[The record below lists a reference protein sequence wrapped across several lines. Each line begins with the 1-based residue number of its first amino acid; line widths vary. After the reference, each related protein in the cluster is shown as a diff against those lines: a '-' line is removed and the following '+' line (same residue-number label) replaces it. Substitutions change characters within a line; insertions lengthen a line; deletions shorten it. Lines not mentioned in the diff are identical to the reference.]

1 MKVNELLSPSL
12 LVYPKLIEQNLDA
25 MILVAGSA
33 QRLRPHCKTHKMREV
48 VAMQLARGITKH
60 KCATLME
67 AEMLAECGV
76 KDILLAYNVV
86 GPNIARVV
94 RLLERW
100 PDVKFACTG
109 DYLPAVQALGAAVQ
123 RGAGFQ
129 PARGESTPST
139 AGRKPTPL
147 VEVLLDVDVGMHR
160 TGMTSGPQAV
170 ELYRSFAKT
179 PGIKPGGLHAY
190 DGHNHQHELA
200 DRRTAAREVW
210 RIASELR
217 DELEKNDLPV
227 PRIVC
232 GGTPTFSM
240 FAEIEDPAIELS
252 PGTIVLHDTGYG
264 GNFPDLPFVPA
275 AKLLTRVISRPAP
288 DRITLDLGHKAVA
301 ADPPAGRRVFFPDL
315 PDAKAVLHN
324 EEHLVLET
332 PLAARY
338 QPGDALLAIPTHICP
353 TCALHKEVYA
363 VEGDEVVGT
372 WKVASR
378 DRV

>member
-1 MKVNELLSPSL
+1 MRINELLSPSL

-25 MILVAGSA
+25 MIRVAGSP
-33 QRLRPHCKTHKMREV
+33 QRLRPHCKTHKMREI

-86 GPNIARVV
+86 GPNIDRVV
-94 RLLERW
+94 RLLQRW

-109 DYLPAVQALGAAVQ
+109 DYLPAVQQLGAAVQ
-123 RGAGFQ
+123 GI
-129 PARGESTPST
+129 
-139 AGRKPTPL
+139 GRT
-147 VEVLLDVDVGMHR
+147 VDVLLDVDVGMHR
-160 TGMTSGPQAV
+160 TGTTPGAQAV
-170 ELYRSFAKT
+170 ELYRAFARA
-179 PGIKPGGLHAY
+179 PGIKPGGLHCY

-210 RIASELR
+210 RIASQLR

-232 GGTPTFSM
+232 GGTPTFPA
-240 FAEIEDPAIELS
+240 FAEIDDPAIELS

-288 DRITLDLGHKAVA
+288 DRITLDLGHKAIA
-301 ADPPAGRRVFFPDL
+301 ADPPAGKRVFFPDL

-332 PLAARY
+332 PLASRY
-338 QPGDALLAIPTHICP
+338 QPGDVLLGIPTHICP
-353 TCALHKEVYA
+353 TCALHKEAYA
-363 VEGDEVVGT
+363 VEGDEVVAT
-372 WKVASR
+372 WRVASR
-378 DRV
+378 DRL

>member
-1 MKVNELLSPSL
+1 MRVNDLLSPAL

-25 MILVAGSA
+25 MIRVAGSP

-67 AEMLAECGV
+67 AEMLADCGV
-76 KDILLAYNVV
+76 QDILLAYNVV
-86 GPNIARVV
+86 GPNIGRVV

-100 PDVKFACTG
+100 PNVKFACTG
-109 DYLPAVQALGAAVQ
+109 DYLPAVQALGAAVSAIGQ
-123 RGAGFQ
+123 TVA
-129 PARGESTPST
+129 
-139 AGRKPTPL
+139 
-147 VEVLLDVDVGMHR
+147 VLLDVDVGMHR
-160 TGMTSGPQAV
+160 TGTTPGPEAV
-170 ELYRSFAKT
+170 ELYRAFARE
-179 PGIKPGGLHAY
+179 PGIKPGGLHCY
-190 DGHNHQHELA
+190 DGHNHQHELV
-200 DRRTAAREVW
+200 DRRAAAREVW
-210 RIASELR
+210 RIGSGLR

-232 GGTPTFSM
+232 GGTPTFPA
-240 FAEIEDPAIELS
+240 FAEIEDRALELS
-252 PGTIVLHDTGYG
+252 PGTIILHDTGYG
-264 GNFPDLPFVPA
+264 GSFPDLPFVPA

-288 DRITLDLGHKAVA
+288 DRVTFDLGHKAIA
-301 ADPPAGRRVFFPDL
+301 ADPPAGKRVFFPDL

-338 QPGDALLAIPTHICP
+338 QPGDVLLAIPTHICP
-353 TCALHKEVYA
+353 TCALHKEAYA

-372 WKVASR
+372 WRVASR
-378 DRV
+378 DRL